1 MSKKEDSLLPA
12 GCTQEMVAKWKADL
26 GQNMVKVQTL
36 ESSEGLHEPVTIV
49 TRVPGR
55 RTMEMF
61 QKFMDRDPGKAN
73 DILKNE
79 CILFGK
85 EQIAGNEYMEL
96 SAIEAIAKLIPTS
109 KIVTKNL

>member
-1 MSKKEDSLLPA
+1 MSKKEFTVLPA
-12 GCTQEMVAKWKADL
+12 GCTQEMVDKWKSEL
-26 GQNMVKVQTL
+26 GQNMVKVQTV
-36 ESSEGLHEPVTIV
+36 ESSEELHEPFTVV

-73 DILKNE
+73 DILKND

-85 EQIAGNEYMEL
+85 EQLSGNEYKEL
-96 SAIEAIAKLIPTS
+96 SVIEAIAKLIPTS